1 MIVHLSFYLFILL
14 DLIISSPVSE
24 HELDRNTLLK
34 SQEILVAAIFL
45 FLTIFIIMICSCC
58 PRHGSK
64 IINLEKECSL
74 STQNSNHSQMSE
86 FTIFPPIT
94 GFYNHTNSLHDDEVT
109 FEPLPEIRP
118 RKSDPSVQN
127 RPLRPA
133 HFSNVLNRGLS
144 LQDWFEE
151 PHCNFPR
158 SKLQYLQE
166 VGTGWFGQVVKG
178 EAQNITTNERKSQ
191 VIVKILKE
199 DATPS
204 EHIYFL
210 HEVCL
215 FRDLHHPNILQLL
228 GQCLE
233 SDPFLIILEYC
244 TMDLK
249 SYLLQHQNNPI
260 LLKDGIILHICC
272 NIASALEYM
281 HEKNFIHTDL
291 AARNC
296 LVTENPFKV
305 KIGDYGTSIQSYKND
320 YYCLGD
326 MALPIRWSAPET
338 LHCTETTIET
348 KEVTKEANV
357 WSFGV
362 LMWEILEFGK
372 LPYGDLTDEEVLQKV
387 IVEKCIYLE
396 QPKTPCIHNKLIY
409 SIMQLCWYSETERPS
424 VKKILALLN
433 HLFNNQDP
441 PPDSTEFEKRWNAL
455 QPVPCDHNLQIKAC
469 SLNPVP
475 LYFES
480 NFVERNIETESNKSK
495 STFYSREASPSGG
508 SVSAGI
514 EIFTTNISPSL
525 QNLTGSI
532 EDLSKDSSI
541 DKNNQEIKSSLIID
555 SKVDEE
561 TGVTAQQIS
570 DAIQD
575 LDNVL
580 AAEAIS
586 SSETSKRT
594 TPEKVLDIQT
604 VMPNLNDQ
612 IILKSSNEIDSKC
625 TLDKDDSLDNSLTIW
640 NSLESSEQSEKV
652 KDFLKLTIID
662 SEGSSD
668 SDHQSLIENYK
679 CHQLDRDDTNFH
691 ILSENYDDNISE
703 VKLDNKNEK
712 ENP

>member
-1 MIVHLSFYLFILL
+1 MTVQLSLYLFLFFG
-14 DLIISSPVSE
+14 LITSSPISD
-24 HELDRNTLLK
+24 HELNTNSLLK
-34 SQEILVAAIFL
+34 SQEILVAAAFL
-45 FLTIFIIMICSCC
+45 FLIIFIIIVCSCC

-74 STQNSNHSQMSE
+74 STHNSNQSQMSE
-86 FTIFPPIT
+86 FTIFPPVT
-94 GFYNHTNSLHDDEVT
+94 GFYNQTNSLHDDEVT

-118 RKSDPSVQN
+118 RKSDPPTQN

-166 VGTGWFGQVVKG
+166 VGTGWFGQVVRG
-178 EAQNITTNERKSQ
+178 EAQNIIADERKSQ
-191 VIVKILKE
+191 VIVKILRE

-215 FRDLHHPNILQLL
+215 FRDSCHPNILQLL

-233 SDPFLIILEYC
+233 CDPFLIILEYC
-244 TMDLK
+244 TIDLK
-249 SYLLQHQNNPI
+249 SYLLQQKNNPS
-260 LLKDGIILHICC
+260 LLKEGLILHVCC

-305 KIGDYGTSIQSYKND
+305 KIGDYGTSIQAYKND

-326 MALPIRWSAPET
+326 MALPIRWSAPES
-338 LHCTETTIET
+338 LHCTDTIIET
-348 KEVTKEANV
+348 KEVSKEANV

-372 LPYGDLTDEEVLQKV
+372 LPYGDLTNEEVLQKV

-396 QPKTPCIHNKLIY
+396 QPKTPCIHKNLIF
-409 SIMQLCWYSETERPS
+409 SIMQLCWYSQSERPS
-424 VKKILALLN
+424 IKKILALLN
-433 HLFNNQDP
+433 HLFNNQDTP
-441 PPDSTEFEKRWNAL
+441 SDSSEFEKRWNAL
-455 QPVPCDHNLQIKAC
+455 QPTPQEHNFQIKT
-469 SLNPVP
+469 SDLTSVP
-475 LYFES
+475 LYFEN
-480 NFVERNIETESNKSK
+480 NFVERNIETNNNKSQSK
-495 STFYSREASPSGG
+495 FYSREASPSGG

-514 EIFTTNISPSL
+514 EVFTTNISPSL

-532 EDLSKDSSI
+532 EDLNKESSLDKNKQEENCLKSI
-541 DKNNQEIKSSLIID
+541 DLKTD
-555 SKVDEE
+555 ADTV
-561 TGVTAQQIS
+561 VTAQQIS
-570 DAIQD
+570 EAIQD
-575 LDNVL
+575 LDNIL
-580 AAEAIS
+580 AAEAVS
-586 SSETSKRT
+586 SSENSKRT
-594 TPEKVLDIQT
+594 TPEKVLEIQT
-604 VMPNLNDQ
+604 LASN
-612 IILKSSNEIDSKC
+612 SNEPATLKVDIDLDSKC
-625 TLDKDDSLDNSLTIW
+625 TLDKEDSLDNSLTLW
-640 NSLESSEQSEKV
+640 KSLESSEQSEKV

-679 CHQLDRDDTNFH
+679 CLQTDRDEPSMNILQQENGSDDTT
-691 ILSENYDDNISE
+691 LE
-703 VKLDNKNEK
+703 NKNE
-712 ENP
+712 ERNQS